1 MADPNLEIRVTNA
14 AAFNAALAQ
23 ARAGLAE
30 PAAPLN
36 AAARELTVAAAAA
49 APRRSGRLAGA
60 HRALPAT
67 GKRVAIVADTPYA
80 AALHWGWPEH
90 NIARRPWL
98 VATWLRN
105 PKPLEKAGEAIQAGL
120 DKAAART

>member
-1 MADPNLEIRVTNA
+1 MPDTGFEVRVVNA
-14 AAFNAALAQ
+14 AAFNNALAQ

-30 PAAPLN
+30 PKAPLD
-36 AAARELTVAAAAA
+36 AAARELAQAAAAA

-60 HRALPAT
+60 HRALPSS
-67 GKRVAIVADTPYA
+67 GKRVRILADTPYA

-105 PKPLEKAGEAIQAGL
+105 PKPLERAGEAIQKDL
-120 DKAAART
+120 DRAAART